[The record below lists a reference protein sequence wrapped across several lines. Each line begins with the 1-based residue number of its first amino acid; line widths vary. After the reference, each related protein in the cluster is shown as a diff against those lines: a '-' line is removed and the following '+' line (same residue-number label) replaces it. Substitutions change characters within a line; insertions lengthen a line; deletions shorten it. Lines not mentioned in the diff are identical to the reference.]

1 MKLDG
6 KRSSSFR
13 LTNGTRQGSVLSPV
27 LFSVYLD
34 DLLKELRNLQLG
46 CHIGGYWFGCLGYA
60 DDLILLAP
68 NREVLQRMLD
78 ICQQYAS
85 EHNLVFS
92 TDPVPA
98 KSKTKC
104 LYFCGRPGPVQ
115 YPDQVQLDGKDLPWV
130 ESADHLG
137 HTLTQVTNMEKDSQ
151 RARGKFISK
160 TIEIREELCFAHPE
174 QIMQAVQL
182 LCTDGYGSMLWKLRS
197 PGAESFFKSWNTCVK
212 LVHGIPRNTFTYLVE
227 GYFASGQTS
236 LRNQILSRYSGF
248 FRGLLLSPSKE
259 VRFLAKI
266 VSTDP
271 RSSTC
276 LNLRYLSE
284 MTGLNKPE
292 FMSSARIRMALPVR
306 NVPDAEKWRLGLI
319 ASLKKLKTEKYHMV
333 EDYQHICAMMDS
345 LCST

>member
-1 MKLDG
+1 
-6 KRSSSFR
+6 
-13 LTNGTRQGSVLSPV
+13 
-27 LFSVYLD
+27 
-34 DLLKELRNLQLG
+34 
-46 CHIGGYWFGCLGYA
+46 
-60 DDLILLAP
+60 
-68 NREVLQRMLD
+68 
-78 ICQQYAS
+78 
-85 EHNLVFS
+85 
-92 TDPVPA
+92 
-98 KSKTKC
+98 
-104 LYFCGRPGPVQ
+104 
-115 YPDQVQLDGKDLPWV
+115 
-130 ESADHLG
+130 
-137 HTLTQVTNMEKDSQ
+137 MEKDSQ

-160 TIEIREELCFAHPE
+160 TIDIREELCFAHPE

>member
-1 MKLDG
+1 
-6 KRSSSFR
+6 
-13 LTNGTRQGSVLSPV
+13 
-27 LFSVYLD
+27 
-34 DLLKELRNLQLG
+34 
-46 CHIGGYWFGCLGYA
+46 
-60 DDLILLAP
+60 
-68 NREVLQRMLD
+68 
-78 ICQQYAS
+78 
-85 EHNLVFS
+85 
-92 TDPVPA
+92 
-98 KSKTKC
+98 
-104 LYFCGRPGPVQ
+104 
-115 YPDQVQLDGKDLPWV
+115 LDGKDLPWV

-160 TIEIREELCFAHPE
+160 TIDIREELCFAHPE

-306 NVPDAEKWRLGLI
+306 NVPDSEKWRLGLI